1 MSGGSTDHD
10 KDALLTLLYAAYL
23 LTQGDITV
31 LAEAIASGYLVSM
44 QAAYREAAATV
55 GSANGQD
62 WTPSPEQE
70 QAARQWATEQAQGI
84 ADTYHAD
91 LKSALETVLDAWQDE
106 QGDLTGVMARAPQLV
121 GAWADKRAG
130 WKSEQVS
137 NYSCGSG
144 GQAGTAAFVVDLE
157 AGNVIDTETGEVVEI
172 GGYVIACL
180 PVEASND
187 VCATVAG
194 QTFDVSQ
201 FADLPALP
209 AHGSCPHEYLVTLV

>member
-1 MSGGSTDHD
+1 MPDRDHD
-10 KDALLTLLYAAYL
+10 KDALLALLYAAYL
-23 LTQGDITV
+23 LTQADITA
-31 LAEAIASGYLVSM
+31 LAEAVASGYLVSM

-55 GSANGQD
+55 GSTNGQD

-91 LKSALETVLDAWQDE
+91 LKSAIETVLDAWQDE
-106 QGDLTGVMARAPQLV
+106 QGDLTGVMAHAPQLV
-121 GAWADKRAG
+121 GAWAEKRAG

-144 GQAGTAAFVVDLE
+144 GQAGTSAFVVDME
-157 AGNVIDTETGEVVEI
+157 AGNVIDTDTGEAADI
-172 GGYVIACL
+172 GDYAIACL
-180 PVEASND
+180 PEEASND

-194 QTFDVSQ
+194 QTFDVQ
-201 FADLPALP
+201 DWRELPEMP
-209 AHGSCPHEYLVTLV
+209 AHGNCPHEYLVVAV